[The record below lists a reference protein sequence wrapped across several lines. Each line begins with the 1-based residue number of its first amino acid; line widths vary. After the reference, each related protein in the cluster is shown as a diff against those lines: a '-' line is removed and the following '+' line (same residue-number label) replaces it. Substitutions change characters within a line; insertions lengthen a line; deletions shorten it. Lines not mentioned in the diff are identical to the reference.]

1 MSPPTCQKCGGDIA
15 GWLCQQCPAEF
26 RENDDGVLIFD
37 DGEARSAPA
46 PEGGAVPEWVVN
58 DIAELGV
65 KIGNRFFWLYK
76 GESLV
81 YGANAEDV
89 KDGIVQHDEG
99 GDMHWRPVFKR
110 EFGECAHPLNRADPT
125 RIGTVSLD
133 DSDEWKPL
141 HAAIATREEAPA
153 EVGER
158 DYPAEFEAWWAT
170 YRHRNRD
177 VADYSVKKQIAFDAF
192 YHAALRAQPQAREE
206 AQPVGVVDGLIG
218 RLNTAE
224 LDDGTPLY
232 THPAPDALRV
242 AVEALEKARDA
253 LHKHYVDWGGDPE
266 DAVALGQAWAETEQA
281 LAALQAEQG
290 ASS

>member
-15 GWLCQQCPAEF
+15 GWLCQNCPAEF
-26 RENDDGVLIFD
+26 RENDDGALIFD
-37 DGEARSAPA
+37 DREAPA

-81 YGANAEDV
+81 YGADAEDV

-141 HAAIATREEAPA
+141 PAASAK
-153 EVGER
+153 
-158 DYPAEFEAWWAT
+158 
-170 YRHRNRD
+170 
-177 VADYSVKKQIAFDAF
+177 ADAIL
-192 YHAALRAQPQAREE
+192 ALRAQPPARED
-206 AQPVGVVDGLIG
+206 AQP
-218 RLNTAE
+218 
-224 LDDGTPLY
+224 
-232 THPAPDALRV
+232 V
-242 AVEALEKARDA
+242 AVEALTAAMRVMTRIAATSSANLDQAITNIAEMREAA
-253 LHKHYVDWGGDPE
+253 LHGA
-266 DAVALGQAWAETEQA
+266 DAAAQA
-281 LAALQAEQG
+281 LAALQAEQR
-290 ASS
+290 AK